1 MLRKKIKNLIRK
13 TAVRMLDMEFDVQD
27 HPNPSAGGTG
37 DFDPNV
43 IPKVV
48 DGSGDTPGPNHKQ
61 NIGRTWLSAQ
71 MSAGVSPFVIDTRPP
86 NEVVAGM
93 LPGAILMSGQS
104 FLELEHELPKDKELR
119 ITIYDQTGEQNSA
132 EVAEQLRAKGWS
144 MARRLDG
151 GYAEWLEFDEPIQ
164 IPEHSSSPIQ
174 IGDTV
179 DMPKQK
185 GLVMR
190 IEKDSTTPHIRLW
203 TPSDTIS
210 ERIPISDILN
220 R

>member
-13 TAVRMLDMEFDVQD
+13 TAVRVLDMEFDVQD
-27 HPNPSAGGTG
+27 HPNPSEPGTG
-37 DFDPNV
+37 EYDPTV

-93 LPGAILMSGQS
+93 LPGAILMSGHS
-104 FLELEHELPKDKELR
+104 FLALEHELPKDKGLR

-132 EVAEQLRAKGWS
+132 DVAEQLRSKGWS
-144 MARRLDG
+144 MARRLAG

-164 IPEHSSSPIQ
+164 IPESTSSPVQ

-179 DMPKQK
+179 DMPKHK
-185 GLVMR
+185 GLIMR
-190 IEKDSTTPHIRLW
+190 VVDDSKTPHLRLW
-203 TPSDTIS
+203 TSSDTVS
-210 ERIPISDILN
+210 ELIPVSDILKQ
-220 R
+220 